1 MSMKH
6 LSTEELKNSIK
17 RCEDRLAWKNYGVMR
32 SEARVRA
39 ALREYRNELDT
50 RKQTELDFK

>member
-6 LSTEELKNSIK
+6 LSIEELKQSIK
-17 RCEDRLAWKNYGVMR
+17 RCEDRLAWNNYGVMR
-32 SEARVRA
+32 TEARVRA